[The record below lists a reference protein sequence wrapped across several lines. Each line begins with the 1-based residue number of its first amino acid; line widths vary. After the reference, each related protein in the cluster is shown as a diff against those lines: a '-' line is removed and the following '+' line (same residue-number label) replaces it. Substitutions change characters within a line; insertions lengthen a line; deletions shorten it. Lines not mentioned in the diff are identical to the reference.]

1 MGKKPQVRL
10 RVYKGQKM
18 SYDEN
23 GRPQNEN
30 QKVTLVH
37 DTAQWKNYLKTLRA
51 NRFIKVDV
59 EEVFYAESVKNEDGF
74 FKDNITEAEKDLIE
88 TIEQEVKDAFE
99 LKTDTRTPEQIKIA
113 ELEAKINAL
122 SNGSA
127 KVKDTKK
134 TEAKDIGGETPPD
147 DDEDIDALKA
157 EYEKVV
163 GKKPHHMAGVEKL
176 KEGIANAKK

>member
-23 GRPQNEN
+23 GKPQNEN

-59 EEVFYAESVKNEDGF
+59 EEVFYAESVKKEDGF
-74 FKDNITEAEKDLIE
+74 FKDEITEVEGKLIAK
-88 TIEQEVKDAFE
+88 IKQEVKEAFE
-99 LKTDTRTPEQIKIA
+99 LPKKQMTEQEQRIA
-113 ELEAKINAL
+113 DLEAKLEAL
-122 SNGSA
+122 TNGA
-127 KVKDTKK
+127 TK
-134 TEAKDIGGETPPD
+134 TSDIGGEIPPD